1 MHYSHI
7 FGPVHSRRLG
17 LSLGVDLVPCNVCSY
32 DCIYC
37 ECGCT
42 TFATMERR
50 EFFPVSEVV
59 AELGEYLSK
68 TPELDYLTFSGS
80 GEPTLSLSI
89 GAVIRYLKE
98 TFPGYRVAV
107 LTNGTLL
114 WREEV
119 REALLPA
126 DVVIPTLSSVFEGT
140 WRRIHRPAPGISLD
154 AIISGIRQ
162 FRKEYTGEIWVEVF
176 IIPGVNTDDRELGS
190 LCALL
195 RELHPDRVQ
204 LNTLDR
210 PGTQE
215 SVRPASAEELERISS
230 ILSHSGVKCVE
241 PVRFHPSGSAAMTSE
256 WCDTVE
262 RIHELIR
269 RKPSTLDDLAEST
282 GLPRREILKILREIE
297 KNDPVH
303 EKREE
308 RGVFYSCS

>member
-17 LSLGVDLVPCNVCSY
+17 RSLGIDLVPCNVCSY

-42 TFATMERR
+42 SFATVERR
-50 EFFPVSEVV
+50 EFFPVTEVV
-59 AELGEYLSK
+59 AELGEYLS
-68 TPELDYLTFSGS
+68 TSPELDYLTFSGS

-140 WRRIHRPAPGISLD
+140 WRRIHRPAPGIALD
-154 AIISGIRQ
+154 DIISGIRQ
-162 FRKEYTGEIWVEVF
+162 FRKEYSGEIWIEVF
-176 IIPGVNTDDRELGS
+176 IIPGVNTDDRELAS
-190 LCALL
+190 LCVLL

-210 PGTQE
+210 PGTEE
-215 SVRPASAEELERISS
+215 SVRPASAAELERISR

-241 PVRFHPSGSAAMTSE
+241 PVRFHPSCSSAMTSE
-256 WCDTVE
+256 WFDTVE
-262 RIHELIR
+262 RVHELIR
-269 RKPSTLDDLAEST
+269 RRPSTLDDLAETT
-282 GLPRREILKILREIE
+282 GLSRREILKILREIE
-297 KNDPVH
+297 KNTPVQ
-303 EKREE
+303 EAREE
-308 RGVFYSCS
+308 RGLFYSCP

>member
-1 MHYSHI
+1 MRYSHI

-17 LSLGVDLVPCNVCSY
+17 RSLGVDLVPCKVCSY
-32 DCIYC
+32 DCVYC
-37 ECGCT
+37 ECGRT
-42 TFATMERR
+42 SFATSERQ
-50 EFFPVSEVV
+50 EFFPVGEVV
-59 AELGEYLSK
+59 AELGNYLST

-126 DVVIPTLSSVFEGT
+126 DVVIPTLSSVFEET

-154 AIISGIRQ
+154 EIISGIRQ
-162 FRKEYTGEIWVEVF
+162 FRKEYTGEIWAEVF
-176 IIPGVNTDDRELGS
+176 IIPGVNTDDRELAA

-210 PGTQE
+210 PGAE
-215 SVRPASAEELERISS
+215 KSVIPASAEELERISS

-241 PVRFHPSGSAAMTSE
+241 PVRFSPSGKAAMTPE
-256 WCDTVE
+256 WFDTVE
-262 RIHELIR
+262 MVHELIR
-269 RKPSTLDDLAEST
+269 RRPSTLDDLAEST
-282 GLPRREILKILREIE
+282 GLSRREILKILREIE
-297 KNDPVH
+297 KNDPVQ

>member
-1 MHYSHI
+1 MRYSHI
-7 FGPVHSRRLG
+7 FGPVYSRRLG
-17 LSLGVDLVPCNVCSY
+17 RSLGIDLVPCNVCSY

-42 TFATMERR
+42 SFATLERR
-50 EFFPVSEVV
+50 EFFPVGEVV
-59 AELGEYLSK
+59 AEIGDYLSK
-68 TPELDYLTFSGS
+68 SPELDYLTFSGS

-98 TFPGYRVAV
+98 SFPGYRVAV

-119 REALLPA
+119 RAALLPA

-162 FRKEYTGEIWVEVF
+162 FHKEYTGEIWVEVF
-176 IIPGVNTDDRELGS
+176 IIPGLNTDDRELVS
-190 LCALL
+190 LCTLL
-195 RELHPDRVQ
+195 KELHPDRVQ

-210 PGTQE
+210 PGTDE
-215 SVRPASAEELERISS
+215 SVRPASAGELERISR

-241 PVRFHPSGSAAMTSE
+241 PVRFHPSGRVAMTSE
-256 WCDTVE
+256 WFDTVE
-262 RIHELIR
+262 RVHECIR
-269 RKPSTLDDLAEST
+269 RRPSTLDDLAEMT
-282 GLPRREILKILREIE
+282 GLSRLEILKVLREIE
-297 KNDPVH
+297 KTARVH

-308 RGVFYSCS
+308 RGIFYSSP